1 MDLAVETSGTTTC
14 IRVVGELDTTTAPD
28 LDQAIQS
35 FLEAGGVSLWLDL
48 TNTDYV
54 SSIGLR
60 VFLASLKTIK
70 AAGGRMA
77 LAGMNEEVQEI
88 MDMAGFSPLF
98 EIFETTEQARSTFA
112 A

>member
-1 MDLAVETSGTTTC
+1 MDLAVETSGTVTS
-14 IRVVGELDTTTAPD
+14 ISVVGELDTATAPE
-28 LDQAIQS
+28 LDQAIQHA
-35 FLEAGGVSLWLDL
+35 LESGCVALWLDL
-48 TNTDYV
+48 TETDYV

-70 AAGGRMA
+70 ATGGRMA

-98 EIFETTEQARSTFA
+98 EIFATAEDARSAFSV
-112 A
+112 